1 MSKGELPLSSLQWTF
16 NPCSEGFHLQGV
28 IRILTLDPQM
38 TSGLEIKIET
48 TEPRTGQIDH
58 RIHLP
63 AEILK
68 TEWFPFTVL
77 QTRLQQ
83 RRPGVPQGLQLPIEI
98 AAECLDQQRAQI
110 GC

>member
-1 MSKGELPLSSLQWTF
+1 
-16 NPCSEGFHLQGV
+16 
-28 IRILTLDPQM
+28 M
-38 TSGLEIKIET
+38 TSGLEIEIET
-48 TEPRTGQIDH
+48 TDARTGQIDH

-77 QTRLQQ
+77 QTGLQQ

-98 AAECLDQQRAQI
+98 AAESVDQQRAQV